1 MIVCFDNTLMDL
13 QGLTFDGF
21 RKCAKSGSEIKN
33 IYIER
38 TESIISFDNCKVENG
53 FISNLFIG

>member
-1 MIVCFDNTLMDL
+1 MMDL

-21 RKCAKSGSEIKN
+21 RKCAKSVSEIKN
-33 IYIER
+33 IYIYIER
-38 TESIISFDNCKVENG
+38 AESILSFDNCKVENG